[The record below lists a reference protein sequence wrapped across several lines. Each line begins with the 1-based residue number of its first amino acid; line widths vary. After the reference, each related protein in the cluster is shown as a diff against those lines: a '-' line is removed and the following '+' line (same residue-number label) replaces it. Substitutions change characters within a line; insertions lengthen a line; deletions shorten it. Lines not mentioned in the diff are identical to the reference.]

1 MFGVSYYIIIRV
13 MIQIRIHVQNLS
25 LELCGS
31 PEKGLV
37 GLVGLNELFTW
48 FLSCVSFPW
57 LVVWGV

>member
-37 GLVGLNELFTW
+37 GLVGLNELFT
-48 FLSCVSFPW
+48 
-57 LVVWGV
+57 